1 MEPGQREVSQIEIT
15 LVGMAKQEQ
24 DIMTFELA
32 WLLVRIGILLWALL
46 FYRQMVHGD
55 VV

>member
-1 MEPGQREVSQIEIT
+1 MEPGQRKVSQIEIS

-24 DIMTFELA
+24 DIMTLELA
-32 WLLVRIGILLWALL
+32 WLLVRIIILLWALL